1 MGRSTRDRLFFCV
14 TGLVLCLCAIAYRPT
29 IYGNSPG
36 EINWYLRWEMADRGT
51 GPVELLAVEDDGPDR
66 FAVFRG
72 EREPDERYIVRF
84 RQNEDGDYE
93 AYGHPKWMYG
103 PYPVRGV
110 YTQPLWGYSGD
121 REVCYAVWN
130 ESEQLAE
137 VRFRLDDGPTE
148 SVSIPAP
155 PSLTIWR
162 FTGGS
167 TGWHLENWYFDAA
180 GSEL

>member
-1 MGRSTRDRLFFCV
+1 MRPLTRGQIAFLALSCLALLLL
-14 TGLVLCLCAIAYRPT
+14 GLTEPV
-29 IYGNSPG
+29 IYGNDAIS
-36 EINWYLRWEMADRGT
+36 IRRYLRREMAHQ
-51 GPVELLAVEDDGPDR
+51 VELLAVQDEGTDR
-66 FAVFRG
+66 FAVFRCAKG
-72 EREPDERYIVRF
+72 EPDDRFIIRF

-137 VRFRLDDGPTE
+137 VRFRLEDGPAE
-148 SVSIPAP
+148 SVSIPTP

-167 TGWHLENWYFDAA
+167 TGWHLESGYFDAA